1 VVHGDIHRAV
11 SIVLFIAASACGD
24 GGDERA
30 HFAPI
35 DSDGTH
41 LRDGAGRIALLHGV
55 NARVD
60 GIFDVTFADGREPL
74 EAIPPLEETDCR
86 RMRELGFDLLRLP
99 LSWSG
104 VEPERDRFDEAYLD
118 RVAAAVDCA
127 GSAGLLVLIDF
138 HQDAY
143 SKEIGEDG
151 APLWAIEPPPEML
164 LEGPLDDLD
173 ARRQSRQVLDAF
185 DSFFAVGDPHGLQA
199 EFIAMAEQ
207 VAARFGGDP
216 AVIGFEIFNEPVAP
230 AAGLEPFHAA
240 AAAALR
246 GAAPDKLV
254 FFEPNAIRNL
264 TDSQPLATAPFPV
277 AGAVYAPHAY
287 TFVFGSQDD
296 LLAAASK
303 EDLRPGIVNARAEA
317 DAWGVPLFIGEF
329 GIGPDR
335 DNADSWM
342 QWQSELHDEVL
353 ASDGFWLWKEIS
365 QGGWGLYDLVDGAW
379 VERPQVVGWVSRLH
393 AARIAAGAAMV
404 DSTSGQ
410 LVIDIV
416 EDPIDEP
423 TVVYVPEASEATF
436 AATCD
441 GAALAGARDPAT
453 GLVELPCPGRL
464 VVTP

>member
-1 VVHGDIHRAV
+1 MSRLVRVATVLAV
-11 SIVLFIAASACGD
+11 AACSG

-30 HFAPI
+30 HFSPI
-35 DSDGTH
+35 DSDGAN
-41 LRDGAGRIALLHGV
+41 LRDQEGRIALLHGV
-55 NARVD
+55 NARVE
-60 GIFDVTFADGREPL
+60 GIFDVTFDDGRQPL
-74 EAIPPLEETDCR
+74 EAIPALEAADCR

-104 VEPERDRFDEAYLD
+104 IEPERDAIDEAYLD

-127 GSAGLLVLIDF
+127 GSNGMLVLLDF

-151 APLWAIEPPPEML
+151 APLWAIEPPPTML

-199 EFIAMAEQ
+199 EFIAMAEA
-207 VAARFGGDP
+207 VAARFAGDP

-230 AAGLEPFHAA
+230 PDELEPFHAA

-246 GAAPDKLV
+246 AAAPDKLV

-264 TDSQPLATAPFPV
+264 TDSQPLAAAPFPV
-277 AGAVYAPHAY
+277 QGAVYAPHAY
-287 TFVFGSQDD
+287 TFVFGGQGD
-296 LLAAASK
+296 LLASATK
-303 EDLRPGIVNARAEA
+303 EDLRPGIENARAEA
-317 DAWGVPLFIGEF
+317 ESWGVPLLFGEF
-329 GIGPDR
+329 GIGPTW
-335 DNADSWM
+335 DNADRWM
-342 QWQSELHDEVL
+342 QWEQELHDEVL
-353 ASDGFWLWKEIS
+353 ASDCFWVWKEIS

-393 AARIAAGAAMV
+393 AARIAGGAASV
-404 DSTSGQ
+404 DSSGGQ
-410 LVIDIV
+410 LTVDID
-416 EDPIDEP
+416 DPIGAANL
-423 TVVYVPEASEATF
+423 VYVPEASADTF

-441 GAALAGARDPAT
+441 GAAVSGARDPAS